1 MSSAHDHSHDH
12 SDGHSHDHSDEHS
25 HEHSHDHSHG
35 HDHGHSHSHGF
46 GHHHHDHTPKLDH
59 LNTAFIVGIIL
70 NSVFVLLEVVFGFI
84 SHSLSLLTDAGHNL
98 SDVAGLALAL
108 LAFKLTKVSSNSKYT
123 YGYKRSTIIVS
134 FFNALVLFVAVGFI
148 GYEAVMRFIHQEQ
161 VEGGTMAW
169 VAFAGIGIN
178 AFTAYLFVKDK
189 DKDLNVKSAYLHM
202 AVDAIVSFGVVISG
216 LVIYFTK
223 LYWVDSLVSLIVAI
237 VILRGTWSLLS
248 ESLRLEMDG
257 VPREMD
263 IQKVKQE
270 LLKNKGVIDVHHIHV
285 WALSTTENAL
295 TAHLVIDPAKA
306 AEFDSI
312 KHDLKHRL
320 EHLSISHS
328 TFEPEFSDEKCAQE
342 GC

>member
-1 MSSAHDHSHDH
+1 MAHTHSHDHGHDHSH
-12 SDGHSHDHSDEHS
+12 SH
-25 HEHSHDHSHG
+25 
-35 HDHGHSHSHGF
+35 

-59 LNTAFIVGIIL
+59 LTTAFIWGIVL
-70 NSVFVLLEVVFGFI
+70 NSAFVLLEVVAGLW

-108 LAFKLTKVSSNSKYT
+108 LAFKLTKARSTNEYT

-134 FFNALVLFVAVGFI
+134 FFNALVLFIAVGFI
-148 GYEAVMRFIHQEQ
+148 GYEAVMRFIHQEA
-161 VEGGTMAW
+161 VAGGTMAW

-189 DKDLNVKSAYLHM
+189 DKDLNVKGAYLHM

-216 LVIYFTK
+216 LIIYFTH
-223 LYWVDSLVSLIVAI
+223 LYWIDSAVSLIVAI

-248 ESLRLEMDG
+248 DSLRLEMDG
-257 VPREMD
+257 VPKEMD
-263 IQKVKQE
+263 VEKIKTE
-270 LLKNKGVIDVHHIHV
+270 LMKAKGVTDVHHIHV

-295 TAHLVIDPAKA
+295 TAHLVIDKDHA
-306 AEFDSI
+306 ASFDSI
-312 KHDLKHRL
+312 KHDLRHRL

-328 TFEPEFSDEKCAQE
+328 TFEPEFADEKCVQVD
-342 GC
+342 C